1 MPRLLHSLA
10 IITLLTASIASAQ
23 PAATQPATSQPAT
36 TQPAATQPT
45 DAAGWLDVIAHR
57 AENIK
62 TFRAKVR
69 YDRQQILQGDEQR
82 RFGTLLYI
90 AGPPAQFKV
99 HFYTLLVD
107 GIPRKENQLWM
118 FDGQWLVERHD
129 DTKQFHKRQIVS
141 PDADPKKVDPLAL
154 GDGPFSIPL
163 KANREAIMKRFDVA
177 LAEPDEFDP
186 KNTIHLTLTPK
197 DPDSDFEQIDL
208 WYSRD
213 TLLPVKGES
222 IHAGSGDVDVFNLL
236 DPIQINSPVEENE
249 IDTAAP
255 SSKNERGWHEQITP
269 WVHHH

>member
-1 MPRLLHSLA
+1 MPRLLRNFL
-10 IITLLTASIASAQ
+10 IIALFVSPVAQAQ
-23 PAATQPATSQPAT
+23 PAASQPAASQPAT

-57 AENIK
+57 AENIN

-141 PDADPKKVDPLAL
+141 PDADPKKIDPLAL

-163 KANREAIMKRFDVA
+163 KAQRGEIMRRFNVT

-186 KNTIHLTLTPK
+186 KNTIHLILKPK
-197 DPDSDFEQIDL
+197 NPDHDFEQIDL
-208 WYSRD
+208 WYSRI
-213 TLLPVKGES
+213 TLLPIKGES
-222 IHAGSGDVDVFNLL
+222 VHAGSGDVDVFNLL
-236 DPIQINSPVEENE
+236 DPIQINSPVEANE
-249 IDTAAP
+249 IDTTAP
-255 SSKNERGWHEQITP
+255 SANGERGWHEQITP
-269 WVHHH
+269 WAH